1 MTTLGVPEDEQF
13 RDHGSLLDPNCP
25 AADVA
30 WPGVDGDAAVP
41 ACWMLGRRFAIVEPV
56 SGCTLLLR
64 GELSVDVA
72 EVVVADWFAD
82 HVSAQGVPE
91 EAHESGCV
99 SVEGAQHGRHRV
111 DRPSGQVD
119 RTQPLDRKSTR
130 LNSSHVAISYAV
142 FCLKKKTG
150 SHITS
155 QVDHDGTRPPR

>member
-1 MTTLGVPEDEQF
+1 MTTLGAPEDEQF

-30 WPGVDGDAAVP
+30 RPSVNSDGAVP
-41 ACWMLGRRFAIVEPV
+41 ACWMRWRRIAIVEPV
-56 SGCTLLLR
+56 SGCALLLR
-64 GELSVDVA
+64 GELSVEVA

-111 DRPSGQVD
+111 DRPSGRWIGRSRLP
-119 RTQPLDRKSTR
+119 RTSAARSV
-130 LNSSHVAISYAV
+130 SSRCEY
-142 FCLKKKTG
+142 
-150 SHITS
+150 
-155 QVDHDGTRPPR
+155 